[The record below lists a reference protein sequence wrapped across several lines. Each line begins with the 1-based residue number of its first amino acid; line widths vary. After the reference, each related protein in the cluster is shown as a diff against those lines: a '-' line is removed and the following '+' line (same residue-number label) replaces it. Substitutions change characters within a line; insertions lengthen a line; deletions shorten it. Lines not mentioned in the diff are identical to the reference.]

1 MKKYFIIEEWYTKEK
16 NTVFKYQN
24 SCGSYEK
31 EIFNT
36 LEECR
41 EFCKKDNITTYDI
54 SDDKKTIYYNW
65 IEEREVD
72 EDDEIISDDY
82 EGYLITDN
90 ENDTLIYDGNTDLY
104 EVTADIFGYDDRFKV
119 AEKLFINN
127 LDRSKFCYEYFDCEI
142 RYCTLYYNDEEIMT
156 TENTKAV
163 VDKLKELGIYD
174 SIIDD
179 YMDGLKE
186 VVFKR

>member
-1 MKKYFIIEEWYTKEK
+1 MKKYFIIEDYYTKEK
-16 NTVFKYQN
+16 NNIFKNQYPATSTYDN
-24 SCGSYEK
+24 

-36 LEECR
+36 LEEAR
-41 EFCKKDNITTYDI
+41 EFCKKNNVKTYDI
-54 SDDKKTIYYNW
+54 SDDKKTIYYYW

-72 EDDEIISDDY
+72 EDDEIN

-90 ENDTLIYDGNTDLY
+90 EENDTLIYDGNTDLY

-127 LDRSKFCYEYFDCEI
+127 LDRSKFRYEYFDYEI

-156 TENTKAV
+156 TENPTAV
-163 VDKLKELGIYD
+163 INKLKELGIYD

-186 VVFKR
+186 IVFKR